1 MADSVNVESSTSTG
15 SPETKP
21 TVNAGITPEAQAI
34 IDKLTAERKA
44 ANDEAAAY
52 RIEKKQR
59 EEAEQLAQ
67 GKFQELTASAQKER
81 DEIAAKYAALEIT
94 ANEKSAKLAA
104 IETARKNELL
114 GKIPENLRADF
125 QNFDLNGLETAVKLV
140 IVNTNSTGSERGNG
154 AAAVPPNST
163 PTVPFAGNNSALIN
177 KLTSLIG

>member
-1 MADSVNVESSTSTG
+1 MADSANVESSTSTASATTTQDG
-15 SPETKP
+15 NVTDLQKQLEK
-21 TVNAGITPEAQAI
+21 AI
-34 IDKLTAERKA
+34 AERKS
-44 ANDEAAAY
+44 ANEEAAAY
-52 RIEKKQR
+52 RLKEKERVEKEQ
-59 EEAEQLAQ
+59 AEQ
-67 GKFQELTASAQKER
+67 GKFQELTATLQKER
-81 DEIAAKYAALEIT
+81 DEQAAKLQALEAQHTEAIG
-94 ANEKSAKLAA
+94 KLTA

-154 AAAVPPNST
+154 AAAATQNNT